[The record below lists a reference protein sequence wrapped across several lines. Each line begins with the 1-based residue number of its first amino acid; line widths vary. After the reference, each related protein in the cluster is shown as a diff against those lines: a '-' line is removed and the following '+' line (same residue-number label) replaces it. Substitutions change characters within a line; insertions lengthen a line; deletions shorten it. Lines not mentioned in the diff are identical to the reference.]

1 MPTAQNIIDEAKLD
15 FPDETDTRALSD
27 LQSVDDYICFK
38 YAVIRSRQDI
48 TLTAD
53 TREYSLPSNTVRVLA
68 ARYLTSATSSTKLTA
83 RHLDWFDEY
92 DYNWRDQ
99 DSGTPMDYY
108 VDIANG
114 NIGFHPAPDTTTSGS
129 YPKVTV
135 DVSQRRGTL
144 ITSTDFGSSLPS
156 YQAWVEGLR
165 HRMALRTSDERVTY
179 YESLFRHEL
188 SQLDLMLRG
197 SAEFQPTTRMD
208 TVFRQQRR
216 KV

>member
-1 MPTAQNIIDEAKLD
+1 MPTAQAIIDEAKLD

-27 LQSVDDYICFK
+27 LQSVDDYICFRFP
-38 YAVIRSRQDI
+38 VIRSRQDV

-68 ARYLTSATSSTKLTA
+68 CRYVTSATASDKLQA
-83 RHLDWFDEY
+83 RHLDWFDAY

-99 DSGTPMDYY
+99 SSGTPMDYY
-108 VDIANG
+108 VDTANN
-114 NIGFHPAPDTTTSGS
+114 NIGLHPAPDTTTSGG
-129 YPKVTV
+129 YPKLTL

-144 ITSTDFGSSLPS
+144 VVGTDFGSNLPS

-165 HRMALRTSDERVTY
+165 HRMALRTSDERLGY
-179 YESLFRHEL
+179 YERMFNHEL
-188 SQLDLMLRG
+188 AQLDLMLRG
-197 SAEFQPTTRMD
+197 SAEFQPTARMD